1 MSTKS
6 EINRVNT
13 ITLNLIKTW
22 KKTDGQVENTSTQL
36 QFKQPGKYRG
46 VDSDGTLVIKDEERG
61 RTLIVQPDQKE
72 AVLHDDDKRH
82 HGNFNLATFVLEYE
96 TLECK
101 DLGEQ
106 ELEGRMVH
114 GYRYL
119 YDNVSRAKTTW
130 WVDIQS
136 NLPIIIVKGRTDR
149 NPMDPETHGDYTIIM
164 RDIVFN
170 AELDDRL
177 FEMTV
182 PKGCKLRVKRNKW
195 VLSKK
200 TKREEEDLVLAL
212 RLYAEDH
219 DGQFPPEFLREVIL
233 DSGKMPPSLP
243 EEKQA
248 RITMIVD
255 GFEFVKM
262 LYCSKI
268 DWHYEGQGVRLGQA
282 EKIIFWYGH
291 PETEIYR
298 VIFGD
303 LSVREMSRK
312 DLPSSGT

>member
-1 MSTKS
+1 MSKES
-6 EINRVNT
+6 EITCVNT

-22 KKTDGQVENTSTQL
+22 KKSDGQVEITSTKL
-36 QFKQPGKYRG
+36 QFKQPGKYRS

-72 AVLHDDDKRH
+72 AVLHDDDKKYR
-82 HGNFNLATFVLEYE
+82 GKFNLVTFVLEYE
-96 TLECK
+96 TLECE

-119 YDNVSRAKTTW
+119 YDNVNRLKKTW
-130 WVDIQS
+130 WLDIQS
-136 NLPIIIVKGRTDR
+136 NLPVMMMRERSDH
-149 NPMDPETHGDYTIIM
+149 NPMDPETNGDYTDIM

-170 AELDDRL
+170 AELDDTL

-182 PKGCKLRVKRNKW
+182 PKGCKLQVKRNRW
-195 VLSKK
+195 VLSKEPK
-200 TKREEEDLVLAL
+200 EEDLLLAL

-219 DGQFPPEFLREVIL
+219 DGLFPPEFLREVIL
-233 DSGKMPPSLP
+233 DSGKMLPSLP

-248 RITMIVD
+248 RLAMIAD
-255 GFEFVKM
+255 GFEFVKI
-262 LYCSKI
+262 LYWSKI
-268 DWHYEGQGVRLGQA
+268 DWHYGGQGVRLGQA

-291 PETEIYR
+291 PETEICR

-303 LSVREMSRK
+303 LSMREMSRK
-312 DLPSSGT
+312 DLPSLGS